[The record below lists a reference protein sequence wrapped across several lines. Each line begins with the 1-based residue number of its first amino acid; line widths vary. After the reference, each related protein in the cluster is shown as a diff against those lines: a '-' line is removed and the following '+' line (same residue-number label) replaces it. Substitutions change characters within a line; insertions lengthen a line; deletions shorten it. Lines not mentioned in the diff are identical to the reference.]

1 MTEIHAHNV
10 AAFKNGWKVA
20 TVTKP
25 GSIKVASKDGP
36 IDAPYLVGDVVLVD
50 GSGKVV
56 VGPISF
62 AGATGIAHK
71 VIECD
76 PRTVTES
83 QALRAL
89 AAAVIG
95 FAAQIVAP
103 VSTRAPALH
112 IRLTSEETEEFHRTG
127 RLRGSTRR
135 FAEADLITDANDH
148 VLKSKDRGISEGTQS

>member
-1 MTEIHAHNV
+1 MVEIHAHDV
-10 AAFKNGWKVA
+10 AVFKNGWKVA

-25 GSIKVASKDGP
+25 GSTKVASKDGP
-36 IDAPYLVGDVVLVD
+36 TDAPYQVGDVVLVD
-50 GSGKVV
+50 NFGKVV

-62 AGATGIAHK
+62 AGATDIAHK

-83 QALRAL
+83 HALRAL

-103 VSTRAPALH
+103 VSARAPALH
-112 IRLTSEETEEFHRTG
+112 VRLSPEETEEYERTG
-127 RLRGSTRR
+127 HLRGASSR
-135 FAEADLITDANDH
+135 FASADLITDANGH
-148 VLKSKDRGISEGTQS
+148 VLKSKDGAISEGTQS